1 MPTTRPYEITVV
13 GWLFI
18 VVGVAALGFHLM
30 RDAIDRWT
38 PVIALIEILAIVGGM
53 FLLRGA
59 NWARWLLLAWLAFHV
74 VIAAL
79 NSFMQALPHVV
90 LLVVIGY
97 ILLVAPASQY
107 FRPAQ
112 RQ

>member
-18 VVGVAALGFHLM
+18 VVGLAALGFHLM

-107 FRPAQ
+107 FRPTQ